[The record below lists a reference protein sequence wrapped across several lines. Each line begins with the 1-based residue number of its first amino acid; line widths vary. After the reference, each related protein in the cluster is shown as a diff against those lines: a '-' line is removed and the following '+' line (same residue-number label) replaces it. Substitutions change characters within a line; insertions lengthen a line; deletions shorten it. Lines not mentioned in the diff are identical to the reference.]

1 MTTHTYMNKLKI
13 LVIEDDLIWQLKLQM
28 MLEQL
33 NIGTI
38 MLASN
43 LAEAQQLLST
53 QLPDLV
59 IADIVMPDGIVF
71 TILTK
76 NYKQLPVIYQTGYSQ
91 EGFLKKALA
100 MPNIGF
106 LMKPFERFA
115 LQATIEVLLSKVRV
129 STDMPSDSISVIGKH
144 KHRIDVSLEGIYWV
158 KAEGNYSIINTID
171 QKYVLKRSLRKVGD
185 DLTVSFIQIH
195 KSYIINVKYVE
206 RIGEAEVYINRQS
219 IPIGRKYRKVLFEAM
234 RGNY

>member
-1 MTTHTYMNKLKI
+1 MNSLKI

-38 MLASN
+38 MLASS
-43 LAEAQQLLST
+43 LAEAQNLLST

-59 IADIVMPDGIVF
+59 IADIVMPDGIVLSL
-71 TILTK
+71 LTK

-91 EGFLKKALA
+91 EGFLKKALS

-129 STDMPSDSISVIGKH
+129 NTSLPSSSISVIGKH
-144 KHRIDVSLEGIYWV
+144 KHRIDLSLEGIYWV
-158 KAEGNYSIINTID
+158 KAEGNYSIINTVD
-171 QKYVLKRSLRKVGD
+171 QKYVLKRSLRKVCD
-185 DLTVSFIQIH
+185 ELTVSFVQIH
-195 KSYIINVKYVE
+195 KSYIVNVNYVE

-219 IPIGRKYRKVLFEAM
+219 IPIGRKYRKVLFEAI
-234 RGNY
+234 RDKY